1 MNIYFFIGVAIGVL
15 GYFLIQLLYNWIEGL
30 RKRVESLRWDLER
43 YSMMQE
49 QWVQFQAWRRE
60 QKEN

>member
-1 MNIYFFIGVAIGVL
+1 MEYFFIGLLAGIA
-15 GYFLIQLLYNWIEGL
+15 GYFSIQWIYNWIEGL